1 MRDAK
6 TGSSWSQKA
15 RGGKDSIE
23 NRRPEGFINGPLKND
38 ICRDVGAFSDQIKV
52 SQNPVDHIQ
61 ISALIIILDKLFIHW
76 LELKSLYSILYMS
89 ETKLAKSSRWAP

>member
-23 NRRPEGFINGPLKND
+23 NGPPGEFINGPLKKD
-38 ICRDVGAFSDQIKV
+38 IFLNVGAFSDQI
-52 SQNPVDHIQ
+52 
-61 ISALIIILDKLFIHW
+61 
-76 LELKSLYSILYMS
+76 
-89 ETKLAKSSRWAP
+89 